1 MFTTLLAPCI
11 LTVLYSLSHSVRPSS
26 RFRCPL
32 WLPGLL
38 EFMCV
43 WSFVMKFFLQHK
55 YVVSSSTTSHTCFP
69 ICYGLFA
76 QKRHR
81 GQRRSVDS
89 PVQRNKRASAVTLR
103 DQNSDGDHQM
113 HSAELRLYIPLLV
126 NIIRVPVL
134 CCSKFI

>member
-1 MFTTLLAPCI
+1 MFTPLLAPCI

-32 WLPGLL
+32 WLSGLL
-38 EFMCV
+38 EFTTRV
-43 WSFVMKFFLQHK
+43 RSFVMKCFLQHK
-55 YVVSSSTTSHTCFP
+55 YAVSSSTTSDSCSL

-76 QKRHR
+76 QKRHH

-89 PVQRNKRASAVTLR
+89 PVQRSERASAVTLR

-113 HSAELRLYIPLLV
+113 HSAELRLYRLYL
-126 NIIRVPVL
+126 
-134 CCSKFI
+134 F